1 MSSVLCCTCTIVM
14 SREYKRNRN
23 SAFWKWDTNSNHRTF
38 NQQTMISELD
48 RQFIEIKKVHLEQS
62 RLDFVQGLDN
72 FTTNR
77 FHQIH
82 ERYIGAYALTVWC
95 SSCVMQ
101 MLKRIDE
108 WYKTLPVLSSVP
120 TQEENSSCDVPIVQ
134 KEIKRRRRRHI
145 I

>member
-1 MSSVLCCTCTIVM
+1 
-14 SREYKRNRN
+14 
-23 SAFWKWDTNSNHRTF
+23 
-38 NQQTMISELD
+38 MISELD

-82 ERYIGAYALTVWC
+82 ERYIGAYPLTIWC

-101 MLKRIDE
+101 MMKRIDQ
-108 WYKTLPVLSSVP
+108 WYKTLPVSIPVP
-120 TQEENSSCDVPIVQ
+120 TQQDEDSSCDVPIVQ

>member
-1 MSSVLCCTCTIVM
+1 
-14 SREYKRNRN
+14 
-23 SAFWKWDTNSNHRTF
+23 
-38 NQQTMISELD
+38 MISELD

-82 ERYIGAYALTVWC
+82 ERYIGAYPLTIWC

-101 MLKRIDE
+101 MMKRIDE
-108 WYKTLPVLSSVP
+108 WYKTLPVISSVP
-120 TQEENSSCDVPIVQ
+120 TQDESSCDVPVAV

>member
-1 MSSVLCCTCTIVM
+1 MSSVLCCTCLIVL
-14 SREYKRNRN
+14 SREYKRNHN
-23 SAFWKWDTNSNHRTF
+23 STFRRWDTNRINCTF
-38 NQQTMISELD
+38 NKQTMISELD

-82 ERYIGAYALTVWC
+82 ERYIGAYALTIWC

-101 MLKRIDE
+101 MMKRIDE
-108 WYKTLPVLSSVP
+108 WYTSLPVSISVP
-120 TQEENSSCDVPIVQ
+120 TQDEDSSCDIPIVQ

>member
-1 MSSVLCCTCTIVM
+1 MSSVLCCTCFIVL

-23 SAFWKWDTNSNHRTF
+23 STFRRGDTNRINCTF
-38 NQQTMISELD
+38 NKQTMISELD

-82 ERYIGAYALTVWC
+82 ERYIGTYALTIWC

-101 MLKRIDE
+101 MMKRIDE
-108 WYKTLPVLSSVP
+108 WYQTLPVISSVP
-120 TQEENSSCDVPIVQ
+120 TQQDESSCDVPIVE

>member
-1 MSSVLCCTCTIVM
+1 MYCITIN
-14 SREYKRNRN
+14 K
-23 SAFWKWDTNSNHRTF
+23 
-38 NQQTMISELD
+38 QTMISELD

-82 ERYIGAYALTVWC
+82 ERYIGAYALTIWC

-101 MLKRIDE
+101 MMKRIDE
-108 WYKTLPVLSSVP
+108 WYKNLPVLSSVP
-120 TQEENSSCDVPIVQ
+120 TDEDSSCDVPIVQ

>member
-1 MSSVLCCTCTIVM
+1 MSSLLCCTCTIVM
-14 SREYKRNRN
+14 SREYKRNCN
-23 SAFWKWDTNSNHRTF
+23 STFRRWHTNRTHCTF
-38 NQQTMISELD
+38 NSKVMISELD

-82 ERYIGAYALTVWC
+82 ERYIGAYALTIWC

-108 WYKTLPVLSSVP
+108 WYTSLPVSISVP
-120 TQEENSSCDVPIVQ
+120 TQDEDSSCDVPIV

>member
-1 MSSVLCCTCTIVM
+1 MSSLLCCTCTIIL

-23 SAFWKWDTNSNHRTF
+23 STFRRWDTNRINCTF
-38 NQQTMISELD
+38 NSKVMISELD

-82 ERYIGAYALTVWC
+82 ERYIGAYALTIWC

-101 MLKRIDE
+101 MMKRIDE
-108 WYKTLPVLSSVP
+108 WYTSLPVLSSVP
-120 TQEENSSCDVPIVQ
+120 TQDEDSSCDVPVAV
-134 KEIKRRRRRHI
+134 KEIKRRRRRRI
-145 I
+145 A

>member
-1 MSSVLCCTCTIVM
+1 MSIS
-14 SREYKRNRN
+14 K
-23 SAFWKWDTNSNHRTF
+23 TNLQCKN
-38 NQQTMISELD
+38 MISELD

-120 TQEENSSCDVPIVQ
+120 TQQDEDSSCDVPVAV

>member
-1 MSSVLCCTCTIVM
+1 MSSVLCCTCTIVL

-23 SAFWKWDTNSNHRTF
+23 SIVWKWDTNRTHCTF
-38 NQQTMISELD
+38 NKQTMISELD

-82 ERYIGAYALTVWC
+82 ERYIGAYALTIWC

-108 WYKTLPVLSSVP
+108 WYKSLPVSISAP
-120 TQEENSSCDVPIVQ
+120 TQDEDSSCDVPVQ
-134 KEIKRRRRRHI
+134 VKEIKRRRRRHI

>member
-1 MSSVLCCTCTIVM
+1 
-14 SREYKRNRN
+14 
-23 SAFWKWDTNSNHRTF
+23 
-38 NQQTMISELD
+38 MISELD

-120 TQEENSSCDVPIVQ
+120 TQQDEDSSCDVPVQ
-134 KEIKRRRRRHI
+134 VKEIKRRRRRHI

>member
-1 MSSVLCCTCTIVM
+1 MVV
-14 SREYKRNRN
+14 
-23 SAFWKWDTNSNHRTF
+23 
-38 NQQTMISELD
+38 SELD

-82 ERYIGAYALTVWC
+82 ERYIGAYPLTIWC

-101 MLKRIDE
+101 MMKRIDE
-108 WYKTLPVLSSVP
+108 WYKNLPVISSVP
-120 TQEENSSCDVPIVQ
+120 TQDEDSSCDVPIVQ

>member
-1 MSSVLCCTCTIVM
+1 
-14 SREYKRNRN
+14 
-23 SAFWKWDTNSNHRTF
+23 
-38 NQQTMISELD
+38 MISELD

-82 ERYIGAYALTVWC
+82 ERYIGAYALTIWC

-101 MLKRIDE
+101 MMKRIDE
-108 WYKTLPVLSSVP
+108 WYKNLPVSIPVP
-120 TQEENSSCDVPIVQ
+120 TQQDESSCDVPIVQ